1 MFGKQRLDDLHRRL
15 VHPDTAIRPAR
26 QKPHLRAYG
35 QRIGAH
41 AAGDRRAFMQLRHQ
55 AVEGAAN
62 TAAIAVA
69 LADLDGDIDQP
80 SDQLFGLDRFLLGT
94 HRQTNVE
101 ELRYALVNRK
111 SFRQKLIF
119 P

>member
-1 MFGKQRLDDLHRRL
+1 
-15 VHPDTAIRPAR
+15 
-26 QKPHLRAYG
+26 
-35 QRIGAH
+35 
-41 AAGDRRAFMQLRHQ
+41 MQLRHQ

-101 ELRYALVNRK
+101 ELRYALLDGQALW
-111 SFRQKLIF
+111 QKLILAQRRLDLEHTTRLNEVRG
-119 P
+119 